1 MGKTATHV
9 VCMARLFINGKVS
22 NRTKAMYKPCTLLQL
37 DSTIVM
43 CFGQAHYIVDAAC
56 RTTGRTAS

>member
-1 MGKTATHV
+1 
-9 VCMARLFINGKVS
+9 MARLFINGKVS